1 MSKET
6 DAARNVSAHIN
17 PGNLLEVRNLE
28 VNLNAVRGVVHAVRD
43 INLAVRPGE
52 IHGLV
57 GESGCGKSMTA
68 KAIMRLND
76 ESTTIYGGQV
86 NFEGVD
92 LLSLKEKEMVKWR
105 QSQIAMIFQDPETAL
120 NPLRTVGSQIAEK
133 LRLNDV
139 GKKEAYE
146 KALSLLEAVGIH
158 PAEQRIKAYPFEL
171 SGGMLQRVSIAMALA
186 CDPRFLIADEPTTAL
201 DVTVQLQILRLL
213 KELQGRYEMAILLIT
228 HNFGVIAEICDRVS
242 VMYAGIIVEYGSV
255 TDIFHDARHPYTVD
269 LIASIPKS
277 GANQSLPK
285 SIPGTPPDLRERIVG
300 CPYAPRCRYAEERC
314 RSEAPALR
322 KVSDGHRFACHK
334 DITALRGEEA

>member
-1 MSKET
+1 MSE
-6 DAARNVSAHIN
+6 
-17 PGNLLEVRNLE
+17 NLLEVRNLE
-28 VNLNAVRGVVHAVRD
+28 VNLNSSRGIVRAVRD

-86 NFEGVD
+86 IFEGTD
-92 LLSLKEKEMVKWR
+92 LLSLSEKEMVAWR
-105 QSQIAMIFQDPETAL
+105 RSQIAMIFQDPETAL

-133 LRLNDV
+133 LRLNGSSKAAARD
-139 GKKEAYE
+139 
-146 KALSLLEAVGIH
+146 KALTLLEAVGIH
-158 PAEQRIKAYPFEL
+158 PAEQRIDAYPFEL

-201 DVTVQLQILRLL
+201 DVTVQLQILLLL
-213 KELQGRYEMAILLIT
+213 KELQSRYEMAILIIT
-228 HNFGVIAEICDRVS
+228 HNFGVIAEVCDRVS
-242 VMYAGIIVEYGSV
+242 VMYAGTIVEFGSV
-255 TDIFHDARHPYTVD
+255 AEIFHDARHPYTVD

-277 GANQSLPK
+277 GAGHGLPK

-300 CPYAPRCRYAEERC
+300 CPYAPRCRFADARC
-314 RSEAPALR
+314 SVETPPLR
-322 KVSDGHRFACHK
+322 KAGDGHRFACHK
-334 DITALRGEEA
+334 DLTALVGEGA